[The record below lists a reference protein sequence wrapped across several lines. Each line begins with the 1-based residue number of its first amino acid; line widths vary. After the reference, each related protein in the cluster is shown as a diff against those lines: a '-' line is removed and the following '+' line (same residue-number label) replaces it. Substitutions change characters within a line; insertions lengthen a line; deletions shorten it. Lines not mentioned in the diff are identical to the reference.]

1 MIDFKNC
8 YFIKFNGVLIY
19 ENFSYWKLVHSFNLS
34 LFLLKKGYKIFGID
48 NMNDYYDV
56 KIKYERLRILKKFK
70 SFKFFKI
77 HLENEKKVEKIFKF
91 KFDSVIHLAAQAGVR
106 YSIENPKKYISSNI
120 VGFFNILNFC
130 RLKKIKKFCMLP
142 QVQFMVIKK
151 NFH

>member
-1 MIDFKNC
+1 MKILVTGSC
-8 YFIKFNGVLIY
+8 GFIG
-19 ENFSYWKLVHSFNLS
+19 FNLS

-77 HLENEKKVEKIFKF
+77 HLENEKKVERIFKF

-130 RLKKIKKFCMLP
+130 RLKKSRKFCMLP

-151 NFH
+151 ISIKRI